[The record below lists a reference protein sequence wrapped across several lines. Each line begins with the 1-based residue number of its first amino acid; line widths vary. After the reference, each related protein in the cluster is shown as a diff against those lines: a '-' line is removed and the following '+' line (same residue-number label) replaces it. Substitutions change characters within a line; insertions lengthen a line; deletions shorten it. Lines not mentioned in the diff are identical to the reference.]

1 MVIPYVLII
10 SGASGEESAQAMTG
24 LSRLT
29 QVIRLRDTTQP
40 FDRLVKFNWTGQFIV
55 TFAGMIASFLIAGFW
70 YPYWRI
76 ADMDFWVVY
85 NALLLNAHL
94 PQEYFDHPGYLP
106 ILLLSYWLR
115 ALHWVGLIRTDS
127 LSSVTPVNDLATFD
141 PVWMQLTQAGRVLS
155 LLLAIA
161 FVAAFTLLLRA
172 LIRDPRIAG
181 LGGFLLAFSG
191 GVEMQMRTM
200 RTELLAAGLFTL
212 ALLIMLVAA
221 KKGEGALRPALI
233 GFASLLITLGL
244 LSKVQII
251 FLICALPLLLL
262 PFGPDSKPQPGF
274 WHRPRQAWPAVS
286 AALLIALLAAYLAKD
301 IIVFGFSHSGATISP
316 MPLPTLRLGAR
327 IYWPLIAVWI
337 GVGMAAY
344 SIVWRVVAPEA
355 LASMFA
361 ALAGSMIGLLA
372 LYARY
377 HPDNVIVVFH
387 PLETLLAWGSSS
399 DSRLVS
405 GGPLLN
411 AARLQF
417 LLHAISGLIERRT
430 FFLQSS
436 ARPTIFLEWFVIAA
450 TVIAIRRRNWNLVL
464 AVTALMLTDWGV
476 DLLGMAR
483 GLEGAYFTF
492 TDPLAIIA
500 AALLLARLKDL
511 QEHRWTYPLGV
522 TLIVATVV
530 VGQAEPVKHVFS
542 TVGRQVLCNQQSR
555 FPRLGALPFCAA
567 QPAQPK

>member
-1 MVIPYVLII
+1 
-10 SGASGEESAQAMTG
+10 MTG
-24 LSRLT
+24 VSGLM
-29 QVIRLRDTTQP
+29 QAIKLRDTTQP
-40 FDRLVKFNWTGQFIV
+40 FDRLIKFNLAGQFIV

-76 ADMDFWVVY
+76 ADMDIWVVY

-115 ALHWVGLIRTDS
+115 ALHWIGLVRVDS
-127 LSSVTPVNDLATFD
+127 LSGVTPINDVTTFD
-141 PVWMQLTQAGRVLS
+141 AILTQLTQAGRVLS
-155 LLLAIA
+155 LLLAIV
-161 FVAAFTLLLRA
+161 FVAAFTFLLRA
-172 LIRDPRIAG
+172 LVRDSRIAG

-212 ALLIMLVAA
+212 ALLTMIAAA
-221 KKGEGALRPALI
+221 KKGEGPWRPALI

-251 FLICALPLLLL
+251 FLICALPFLLL
-262 PFGPDSKPQPGF
+262 PFGPEPKPEPGF
-274 WHRPRQAWPAVS
+274 WHRPRQAWPAVF
-286 AALLIALLAAYLAKD
+286 AALVIALLAAYLAKD
-301 IIVFGFSHSGATISP
+301 IVVFGFSHSGATVSP
-316 MPLPTLRLGAR
+316 MPLPALRIGPG

-337 GVGMAAY
+337 GVGMTAY

-355 LASMFA
+355 LASMLA
-361 ALAGSMIGLLA
+361 ALAGCMIGLLA

-399 DSRLVS
+399 DPRLVS

-411 AARLQF
+411 AARVQFFLQ
-417 LLHAISGLIERRT
+417 AIGGLVERRT

-450 TVIAIRRRNWNLVL
+450 TVIAIQRRQWNLVL
-464 AVTALMLTDWGV
+464 AVTALMVTDWGV

-483 GLEGAYFTF
+483 GLEGAYFIF
-492 TDPLAIIA
+492 TDPLAIVA
-500 AALLLARLKDL
+500 AGLLLARLKDL
-511 QEHRWTYPLGV
+511 QDNRWTYPLGV
-522 TLIVATVV
+522 ALIVATVV

-542 TVGRQVLCNQQSR
+542 RVGRNVLCDQQGR
-555 FPRLGALPFCAA
+555 FPRFGRLPFC
-567 QPAQPK
+567 PTR